1 MRATHTHAGQSE
13 VALADRGVSGISREV
28 GIGKRKVCKGSSA
41 RTAPLL
47 SEADADTREEALD
60 GGGRG
65 RAAEVLA
72 RHHGKVGV
80 EPLVLYS
87 FSSHHSSA
95 AHSPSLGICS
105 TARYLSRPSPHL
117 CALNCHVLMF
127 CHVQRTH
134 GWIHMD
140 GHVRGCACTGEG

>member
-1 MRATHTHAGQSE
+1 M
-13 VALADRGVSGISREV
+13 SGISREV

-80 EPLVLYS
+80 EPLVLLPP
-87 FSSHHSSA
+87 FEHGPLAVVGDLLH
-95 AHSPSLGICS
+95 GQ
-105 TARYLSRPSPHL
+105 
-117 CALNCHVLMF
+117 VL
-127 CHVQRTH
+127 
-134 GWIHMD
+134 
-140 GHVRGCACTGEG
+140 E